1 MNKTAIEVRNIFDAI
16 PKNLE
21 EEAFESLVQN
31 KNVQIERIISKG
43 HTSPESGWYDQERN
57 EWILVLKGEAVISFE
72 NERKITLTVGSH
84 VEIPAHKK
92 HKVCWT
98 DPQTET
104 IWLAV
109 HY

>member
-1 MNKTAIEVRNIFDAI
+1 MEIKNIFESI
-16 PKNLE
+16 PDDLD
-21 EEAFESLVQN
+21 EEAFETLAQS

-43 HTSPESGWYDQERN
+43 HTSPESDWYDQERN

-72 NERKITLTVGSH
+72 NEKEITLTAGSH
-84 VEIPAHKK
+84 VEIPAHRK

-98 DPQTET
+98 DPKTET

-109 HY
+109 HYEEAR